1 VPVDGWLTHAGA
13 ISGRGAAAHS
23 ARIAVRGRAMPG
35 AAADGLPRRYVHEPG
50 IDDPVVRYEAR
61 QAWAKG
67 KSGDKLNAL
76 SP

>member
-1 VPVDGWLTHAGA
+1 
-13 ISGRGAAAHS
+13 
-23 ARIAVRGRAMPG
+23 MPG

-76 SP
+76 LSN